1 MLFTMRSNFKFDSH
15 ARLDFKC
22 EIVLVMHHGMPSHI
36 YPTHEPIKTL
46 KLSIVEASFYYVM
59 FGFGEAYFSAYLIWM
74 QANSFELA
82 LLMTLP
88 ILAGSI
94 LQMFTTQLVVWF
106 GSRKR
111 FIMAM
116 ATVQG
121 ICYLPLLLVAHSQ
134 YRVLLSIGI
143 VVLYQIV
150 FRIHVPAWNSLMGEH
165 VHDAK
170 RGEYFGFH
178 KRISNIFILVSSVIS
193 GLVMFHYQAD
203 TQTVFTGFC
212 VIFGV
217 AFLGRMVSV
226 SLLSKHYEVPV
237 DFDRFVHFQFRR
249 DIKLLRNKGLGRLIL
264 EYSLISFAQ
273 YVAIPFFAPY
283 MLSILHFDYFQY
295 GLLTAIVVGGRVL
308 FSPTWGALSDRF
320 GCRKVILITG
330 YGIASLTLL
339 WAFFDSFLVICFLQ
353 LLSGFFWSGFELAW
367 FQVIMESTN
376 AHNRTQAYT
385 LQQIMGGVAMLL
397 GSLFGGWI
405 VSFDRGHAQVYIIVF
420 FTSFVLR
427 FLTVF
432 LFGVVNDVPKH
443 NHPILRGRDFAATF
457 LRDFLDRGVFY
468 VPDMLKK
475 RK

>member
-1 MLFTMRSNFKFDSH
+1 MQ
-15 ARLDFKC
+15 
-22 EIVLVMHHGMPSHI
+22 PHI
-36 YPTHEPIKTL
+36 YPKHEPVRTL
-46 KLSIVEASFYYVM
+46 KLSILEASFYYVM

-88 ILAGSI
+88 ILVGSI
-94 LQMFTTQLVVWF
+94 LQIYTTQLVAWF

-111 FIMAM
+111 FIVVM
-116 ATVQG
+116 ATLQG
-121 ICYLPLLLVAHSQ
+121 ICYLPLLIVAQFQ
-134 YRVLLSIGI
+134 YRILLSIGI
-143 VVLYQIV
+143 VTLYQIV
-150 FRIHVPAWNSLMGEH
+150 FRIHVPAWNSMMGEH

-178 KRISNIFILVSSVIS
+178 KRISNIFILVSSLVS

-203 TQTVFTGFC
+203 AQTIFTGFC
-212 VIFGV
+212 AIFGV

-226 SLLSKHYEVPV
+226 ALLSKHYEVPV
-237 DFDRFVHFQFRR
+237 DFNRFVHFRFRR
-249 DIKLLRNKGLGRLIL
+249 DIKLLRQRGLGRLIL

-283 MLSILHFDYFQY
+283 MLNVLHFDYFQY

-308 FSPTWGALSDRF
+308 FSPAWGALSDRF

-330 YGIASLTLL
+330 FGIASLTLL
-339 WAFFDSFLVICFLQ
+339 WSFFDSFLAICFLQ

-367 FQVIMESTN
+367 FQMVMDVTDT
-376 AHNRTQAYT
+376 HNRTRAYT
-385 LQQIMGGVAMLL
+385 LQQILGGIAMLL

-405 VSFDRGHAQVYIIVF
+405 VNFDPTNAKVYIAVF

-427 FLTVF
+427 FLTIA
-432 LFGVVNDVPKH
+432 LFGVFVNEVKH
-443 NHPILRGRDFAATF
+443 KPENLRYRDFAWTF
-457 LRDFLDRGVFY
+457 FTAFLDRGVFY

-475 RK
+475 AKVKRGS